1 MKKIKIKVPNVDE
14 IVSKMEG
21 IPFEYV
27 NEHPLVKQLT
37 ELSLNYLDKYISE
50 NYGENYIMG
59 SSTGGFCYEMECNQ
73 LVDVGDD
80 GEKEEY
86 IDLD

>member
-1 MKKIKIKVPNVDE
+1 MKKIKIKVNNLDD
-14 IVSKMEG
+14 IVSEMEG
-21 IPFEYV
+21 IPFEEAV
-27 NEHPLVKQLT
+27 HHPLVEQLN
-37 ELSLNYLDKYISE
+37 ELSMNYLEKYISE

-59 SSTGGFCYEMECNQ
+59 SATGGFCYEIECDQ
-73 LVDVGDD
+73 LIDLGDD

>member
-14 IVSKMEG
+14 IVSEMEG
-21 IPFEYV
+21 IPFEHV
-27 NEHPLVKQLT
+27 NEHPLVKQLN